1 MDSGLAR
8 SRIVAERGTRPSMTV
23 GLQSKKP
30 LPQRKVNGGRGIN
43 TVFSFKSQANSE
55 KKIRK
60 VPQTFK
66 ILDHLFKIAKKS
78 TDVN

>member
-8 SRIVAERGTRPSMTV
+8 NRIVAERGTRPAMTV
-23 GLQSKKP
+23 QSKKQ

-43 TVFSFKSQANSE
+43 TVFSFKSHENSE

-66 ILDHLFKIAKKS
+66 ILEYLFKIAKKS